1 MITLRGKGASR
12 GIAIGRARLLQR
24 QGSIPSPKKSTDVM
38 EELGRYE
45 RARAATI
52 EELQQLYE
60 RLLGEIG
67 EEQAS
72 IFSVQAMMAED
83 EDIDEA
89 IRREIMEGGNAE
101 HAVTLAKDEFSAAF
115 EGMEDEYMRARAED
129 VRQVSRRIL
138 EHLHGVEANPL
149 VTNEAE
155 GQIVCAEDLSP
166 AETVG
171 LDRRLVSGIVT
182 ARGSINSHTAILAR
196 TLGIPALVGVGEEWR
211 KIDEGGLLVLDGEQ
225 GVLYVAP
232 DERVLG
238 EYQTRLSMEAE
249 EQRELLSFRDKE
261 SRTADGRRVEICAN
275 VGSMDDVQDALR
287 QGCDGIGLLRS
298 EFIYMGRDELPS
310 EDEQFGIYCDVLQA
324 MKGKRVVVRTLDV
337 GADKQAACI
346 PLEREENPALGLRG
360 IRVSLKHPEIFLTQC
375 RALLRAAVHGRLAV
389 MFPMIT
395 SFEEVRQ
402 ARELW
407 ERAKGQLQMSEIPY
421 GESVE
426 IGIMIETP
434 AAALISDRL
443 APLVDFFSI
452 GSNDLSQY
460 TLAMDRQNEALDA
473 FYDSCH
479 EAVLRLIRRTVENA
493 RRQGIWVGIC
503 GEIGADPERTADFLN
518 MGIEE
523 FSVVPHA
530 ILPLRRRVRNTRVET
545 TEGQTIKKEESGETW
560 I

>member
-101 HAVTLAKDEFSAAF
+101 HAVTLAKDEYSAVF

-138 EHLHGVEANPL
+138 EQLHGVEANSL

-196 TLGIPALVGVGEEWR
+196 TLGIPALVWIYIVVAVVFA
-211 KIDEGGLLVLDGEQ
+211 IVLSKT
-225 GVLYVAP
+225 L
-232 DERVLG
+232 
-238 EYQTRLSMEAE
+238 
-249 EQRELLSFRDKE
+249 F
-261 SRTADGRRVEICAN
+261 GRNVYA
-275 VGSMDDVQDALR
+275 VGS
-287 QGCDGIGLLRS
+287 
-298 EFIYMGRDELPS
+298 
-310 EDEQFGIYCDVLQA
+310 
-324 MKGKRVVVRTLDV
+324 
-337 GADKQAACI
+337 
-346 PLEREENPALGLRG
+346 N
-360 IRVSLKHPEIFLTQC
+360 
-375 RALLRAAVHGRLAV
+375 AAVA
-389 MFPMIT
+389 
-395 SFEEVRQ
+395 
-402 ARELW
+402 
-407 ERAKGQLQMSEIPY
+407 QLSGI
-421 GESVE
+421 SVNFVK
-426 IGIMIETP
+426 IACFAISGFM
-434 AAALISDRL
+434 ALI
-443 APLVDFFSI
+443 I
-452 GSNDLSQY
+452 GWYQEGFRKSSEEMARIAYRMLY
-460 TLAMDRQNEALDA
+460 YPILT
-473 FYDSCH
+473 
-479 EAVLRLIRRTVENA
+479 RT
-493 RRQGIWVGIC
+493 
-503 GEIGADPERTADFLN
+503 
-518 MGIEE
+518 
-523 FSVVPHA
+523 
-530 ILPLRRRVRNTRVET
+530 
-545 TEGQTIKKEESGETW
+545 
-560 I
+560 

>member
-1 MITLRGKGASR
+1 MITLRGKEASR

-24 QGSIPSPKKSTDVM
+24 QSSIPSPKKSIDPAV
-38 EELGRYE
+38 ELERYE
-45 RARAATI
+45 RARAGTI
-52 EELQQLYE
+52 KELQQLYE
-60 RLLGEIG
+60 HLLGEIG
-67 EEQAS
+67 EGKAS

-83 EDIDEA
+83 EDIDAA
-89 IRREIMEGGNAE
+89 IRRKILTGGSAE
-101 HAVTLAKDEFSAAF
+101 YAVALARDEFSAVF
-115 EGMEDEYMRARAED
+115 EGMDDEYMSARAED
-129 VRQVSRRIL
+129 VRQVSQRIL
-138 EHLHGVEANPL
+138 DHLCGVTDAP
-149 VTNEAE
+149 VATNEKE
-155 GQIVCAEDLSP
+155 GQIICAEDLSP

-171 LDRRLVSGIVT
+171 LDRRLVRGIVT
-182 ARGSINSHTAILAR
+182 ARGSVNSHTAILAR
-196 TLGIPALVGVGEEWR
+196 TLGIPALVGVGEGWQ
-211 KIDEGGLLVLDGEQ
+211 KIDEGANLVLDGEQ
-225 GVLYVAP
+225 GILYVAP
-232 DERVLG
+232 DEKVQG
-238 EYQTRLSMEAE
+238 EYQTRLMRAVE
-249 EQRELLSFRDKE
+249 EQRELLSWRDVE

-275 VGSMDDVQDALR
+275 VGSMEDVQDALR

-310 EDEQFGIYCDVLQA
+310 EEEQFKIYRDVLQA

-346 PLEREENPALGLRG
+346 PLANEENPALGLRG
-360 IRVSLKHPEIFLTQC
+360 IRVSLKHSEIFLTQC

-395 SFEEVRQ
+395 SSGEVKY

-407 ERAKGQLQMSEIPY
+407 KRAKEKLRAEGTPY
-421 GESVE
+421 GENVE

-473 FYDSCH
+473 FYDPYH

-503 GEIGADPERTADFLN
+503 GEIGADPERTAEFLD

-523 FSVVPHA
+523 FSVVPYA
-530 ILPLRRRVRNTRVET
+530 ILPLRRQVCNTGAEKRED
-545 TEGQTIKKEESGETW
+545 QTMKKEE
-560 I
+560 